1 MKKRFRSINEF
12 IPHAIWLM
20 GDPSADCE
28 CKYCA
33 KKAQREITASLSNI
47 LRTTPTSSPGPG
59 PIRSKPSRDKGKG
72 RDPNRIKEARHRDTR
87 VYAAVQKPVQI
98 LEPSPNVMKQPML
111 VERTGD
117 IRGMFAKAAQ
127 HVPRWFREGEVVW
140 CALDPPIRDTEDGVA
155 LEYWPAIIEEI
166 AFKSIP
172 VPRNSASET
181 TNAGP
186 ALGTPQAST
195 SAIPPDLGVNTN
207 EKGPMLDPT
216 YEPLPWKISQYH
228 RYKVQLLAISHS
240 MTFDNADVL
249 PYQVYMPPNEVI
261 QLLTNFPV
269 EKLDFDKVSLSKFN
283 PSPASGRASV
293 QEAIPPYA
301 VALQIASAL
310 SSYWCL
316 TDEYELKFQ
325 IPPAPIPQIQTPPPP
340 SSISSHQPSAPQP
353 SLPQFPPPQTLQQ
366 VIEAASRHN
375 AQVSK
380 ATNGYYDNISTVHP
394 ETSASVRRTVTNILG
409 VPPPPEQLSRTQFQG
424 LWWGAE
430 RIWTDDFIRLK
441 FPRRTLA
448 PNGGNHILPPAGLG
462 ESALAAWRNS
472 ERDTAE
478 LGAGMRGVFLKI
490 DGIMAVD
497 VPTGNGTQKEA
508 RVCGRLFELADE
520 DWVDPDEAL
529 VPDGPLDNLSNSPK
543 PLSAGPSQSISQ
555 NGTKPQIVGDAKNA
569 STSGPPMAM
578 NLPRAP
584 EGYKFRS
591 ILEPGFEFVGAMGL
605 ISGRYY
611 PRVLRHP
618 RVLPSVERALDRST
632 NLGETS
638 NLWALEGLSG
648 GYFNSV
654 DPIRYKKS
662 RTIMLLDADKEAISE
677 LQTYKQARLLAE
689 QNPVGDGAGAAD
701 GMDVDDIY

>member
-59 PIRSKPSRDKGKG
+59 PVRTKTVRDKGKG
-72 RDPNRIKEARHRDTR
+72 RDPNRIKEARQRDTR
-87 VYAAVQKPVQI
+87 VYASVQKPVQI
-98 LEPSPNVMKQPML
+98 LGPSPNVMKQPML

-117 IRGMFAKAAQ
+117 IRGMFSKAAQ
-127 HVPRWFREGEVVW
+127 RVPRWFREGEIVW
-140 CALDPPIRDTEDGVA
+140 CALNPPIRGTDNGVS

-166 AFKSIP
+166 SLKSVS
-172 VPRNSASET
+172 VPRNSANQSS
-181 TNAGP
+181 NADSTS
-186 ALGTPQAST
+186 GTPQPST
-195 SAIPPDLGVNTN
+195 SAIPPDLGVNAS
-207 EKGPMLDPT
+207 EKGPMLNPT
-216 YEPLPWKISQYH
+216 DEPLPWKIFQYH
-228 RYKVQLLAISHS
+228 RYKVQMLAISHTL
-240 MTFDNADVL
+240 TFDNADVL

-261 QLLTNFPV
+261 QLLSDFPA

-283 PSPASGRASV
+283 PAPASGHVSI

-325 IPPAPIPQIQTPPPP
+325 LPPTPIPNVQTPPPP
-340 SSISSHQPSAPQP
+340 MSISSYQPSI
-353 SLPQFPPPQTLQQ
+353 PQFPPPQNLQQ

-380 ATNGYYDNISTVHP
+380 ATNGYYESVSTVHP
-394 ETSASVRRTVTNILG
+394 EASASVRRTATNILG
-409 VPPPPEQLSRTQFQG
+409 VPPPPEQMSRTQFQG
-424 LWWGAE
+424 LWWGSE

-462 ESALAAWRNS
+462 ESALAAWHNS

-520 DWVDPDEAL
+520 DWIDPDEAL
-529 VPDGPLDNLSNSPK
+529 VPNGSLDKLSSPPK
-543 PLSAGPSQSISQ
+543 PPSAGPSQSISQ
-555 NGTKPQIVGDAKNA
+555 NGTKTQVIEKNTP
-569 STSGPPMAM
+569 TSGPPMAM
-578 NLPRAP
+578 DLPLAP
-584 EGYKFRS
+584 EGYKFRP

-618 RVLPSVERALDRST
+618 RVLPSVKRALDRST

-689 QNPVGDGAGAAD
+689 QNPVGEVLHNGVGVSD